1 MGRHQNG
8 FDHIAHQNA
17 QDLHRTEQLFHAEG
31 MRIIAPPGL
40 YSSEKRPKDGPQYSA
55 EFLPLLTPVLEKLKQ
70 LKREYIDHPFWKNCE
85 VYFSRMSAN
94 NHAHILPVEIITSD
108 EGESHEIR
116 IDVRYNYSDITPFLD
131 QLEVYLRAH
140 LEEKPLPGVALFETK
155 IPKE

>member
-8 FDHIAHQNA
+8 FDNIAHQNA
-17 QDLHRTEQLFHAEG
+17 QDLHRAEQLYHAEG
-31 MRIIAPPGL
+31 MNVIVPPGL
-40 YSSEKRPKDGPQYSA
+40 YSSEKKPKSEAQYST
-55 EFLPLLTPVLEKLKQ
+55 ELLPLLTPVLEKMKQ
-70 LKREYIDHPFWKNCE
+70 LKREYIDNPFWKNCE

-108 EGESHEIR
+108 EGGVHEIR
-116 IDVRYNYSDITPFLD
+116 IDVRYNYSDIAPFLD

-140 LEEKPLPGVALFETK
+140 LEKKPLPGVALFETK